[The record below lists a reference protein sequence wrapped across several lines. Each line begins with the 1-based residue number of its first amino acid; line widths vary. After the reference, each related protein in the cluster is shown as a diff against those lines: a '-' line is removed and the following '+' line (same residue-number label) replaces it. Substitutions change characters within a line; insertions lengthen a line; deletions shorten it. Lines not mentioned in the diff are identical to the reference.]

1 MEPMTL
7 GSPPSSPSSPNLNPN
22 FLPAFLMG
30 DTTQPQTPNPNT
42 SPGRNRTPARKPGS
56 SSTPDVRALHPKLFN
71 QTLDSPKQ
79 AFTPH
84 KPGPPSQGLFDM
96 IEQKRKPTSPIMQS
110 TAYGDSPG
118 VFGRSRLNEE
128 SFNCS
133 RNINESVNLSRMD
146 KIDTHW
152 VTVFGFP
159 PSALS
164 LVLAQLSNCGVIV
177 EKKVPTQGNWLHV
190 KFNNLSDV
198 PRALAL
204 NGRCISNC
212 IMIGV
217 SLHYNK
223 ENKENDNVF
232 ASPIR
237 ARSLRQSFIS
247 PHNNSSVLP
256 PQNVPQKSTG
266 LVSKAIEYVFGW

>member
-7 GSPPSSPSSPNLNPN
+7 GSAPSSPSSPSANPN

-30 DTTQPQTPNPNT
+30 DNSQTATPNPNT
-42 SPGRNRTPARKPGS
+42 SPGRRTSARKLGAT
-56 SSTPDVRALHPKLFN
+56 STPDPRTYPRLFN
-71 QTLDSPKQ
+71 QTLDSPKP
-79 AFTPH
+79 FTPH
-84 KPGPPSQGLFDM
+84 KPGPPSQGLFDT
-96 IEQKRKPTSPIMQS
+96 IEQNRKPTSPVLQS
-110 TAYGDSPG
+110 TAIGDS
-118 VFGRSRLNEE
+118 FNYSRNLNET
-128 SFNCS
+128 S
-133 RNINESVNLSRMD
+133 NLSRVD
-146 KIDTHW
+146 RIDTHW

-177 EKKVPTQGNWLHV
+177 EKKVPAQGNWLHV
-190 KFNNLSDV
+190 KFNNLCDV

-204 NGRCISNC
+204 NGRCISNN

-217 SLHYNK
+217 SLHYDK
-223 ENKENDNVF
+223 ENKENENVF
-232 ASPIR
+232 TSPVR
-237 ARSLRQSFIS
+237 ARSLRHSFITPS
-247 PHNNSSVLP
+247 GNNSVLP

>member
-1 MEPMTL
+1 MEPMAL
-7 GSPPSSPSSPNLNPN
+7 GSAPSSPSSPGVKPN

-30 DTTQPQTPNPNT
+30 DTSQPSSPNPST
-42 SPGRNRTPARKPGS
+42 SPGRNRTPGRKLGAP
-56 SSTPDVRALHPKLFN
+56 STPGMYPKLFN
-71 QTLDSPKQ
+71 ATLESPRQ
-79 AFTPH
+79 PFTPH
-84 KPGPPSQGLFDM
+84 KPGPPSQGLFDT

-110 TAYGDSPG
+110 TAIESPG
-118 VFGRSRLNEE
+118 VFGQSRLED

-133 RNINESVNLSRMD
+133 RNFNESVNFSRVD

-164 LVLAQLSNCGVIV
+164 LVLAQLSNCGTIV
-177 EKKVPTQGNWLHV
+177 EKRIPGQGNWLHV
-190 KFNNLSDV
+190 KFNHLSDV
-198 PRALAL
+198 PRALAM

-212 IMIGV
+212 IMVGV
-217 SLHYNK
+217 SLYYHK
-223 ENKENDNVF
+223 ENKENDDVF

-237 ARSLRQSFIS
+237 ARSLRHSFIS
-247 PHNNSSVLP
+247 PHNASSVLP

>member
-1 MEPMTL
+1 MTL
-7 GSPPSSPSSPNLNPN
+7 GSAPSSPSSPNLNPS

-30 DTTQPQTPNPNT
+30 DTSQPALPGSNI
-42 SPGRNRTPARKPGS
+42 SPGRNRTPARKMVT
-56 SSTPDVRALHPKLFN
+56 STPDSRAMYPKPFN
-71 QTLDSPKQ
+71 QTLDQSKS
-79 AFTPH
+79 FTPH
-84 KPGPPSQGLFDM
+84 KPGPPSQGLFDT
-96 IEQKRKPTSPIMQS
+96 IEKRRKPTSPILQS
-110 TAYGDSPG
+110 TAIGETMG
-118 VFGRSRLNEE
+118 VFGQSRIMED

-133 RNINESVNLSRMD
+133 RNLNDTVNMSKMD
-146 KIDTHW
+146 RIDTHW

-164 LVLAQLSNCGVIV
+164 MVLAQLSSCGVIV

-198 PRALAL
+198 PRALSL
-204 NGRCISNC
+204 NGRCINNC

-217 SLHYNK
+217 TLHHNK
-223 ENKENDNVF
+223 ENKENEATF
-232 ASPIR
+232 TSPIR
-237 ARSLRQSFIS
+237 ARSLRHSYITPPS
-247 PHNNSSVLP
+247 NSSVLP